1 MDANAWEAA
10 LDELEFHLNRA
21 EHLLRTTD
29 PQEILG
35 WQAPP
40 LGAMP
45 RYLLPRAQALLERQ
59 QRVIDRLPV
68 AIAGARQQLRL
79 ADRVGRATAQAAR
92 PVYLD
97 VTA

>member
-1 MDANAWEAA
+1 MDANTWEAA

-21 EHLLRTTD
+21 EHLLQTMN
-29 PQEILG
+29 PAEILG
-35 WQAPP
+35 WQAPA
-40 LGAMP
+40 LGTMP

-79 ADRVGRATAQAAR
+79 ADRVGRATTPTAL

>member
-1 MDANAWEAA
+1 MDAQTWEAA

-21 EHLLRTTD
+21 EHLLQSMD
-29 PQEILG
+29 PEDVLG
-35 WQAPP
+35 WQAPA

-59 QRVIDRLPV
+59 QSVLDRMP
-68 AIAGARQQLRL
+68 AAMGSARQQLRL
-79 ADRVGRATAQAAR
+79 ADRVGRATTRATP